1 MPDPAAFFSYAHAD
15 DEHDGAL
22 TRLHAA
28 LEQEI
33 GLQLGAD
40 FTLFIDRD
48 DIVWGESWRAR
59 IDESLDSATLLIPV
73 ITRRFFASEECRREL
88 TRFLERERALGRGSL
103 ICPIY
108 YVDAA
113 PVHAPGGDDLA
124 EALASRQYDDW
135 RARAQLPR
143 AARPRAQPQP
153 APGRRR

>member
-48 DIVWGESWRAR
+48 DIVWGESWRA
-59 IDESLDSATLLIPV
+59 IHVDCVPDVE
-73 ITRRFFASEECRREL
+73 RRDNV
-88 TRFLERERALGRGSL
+88 T
-103 ICPIY
+103 
-108 YVDAA
+108 D
-113 PVHAPGGDDLA
+113 
-124 EALASRQYDDW
+124 
-135 RARAQLPR
+135 
-143 AARPRAQPQP
+143 
-153 APGRRR
+153 